1 MNKLI
6 VKIITGM
13 RRNRESMILKLLSQE
28 LIKNRVKKKNIIEI
42 NFESLM
48 FSESIKIKRLYTY
61 IMEKAQEF

>member
-1 MNKLI
+1 
-6 VKIITGM
+6 
-13 RRNRESMILKLLSQE
+13 MILKLLSQE